1 LSWKAIVVDWYG
13 SRASGNGEGGLL
25 RAQGSLAIAA
35 RRLAAG
41 GLQNLG
47 GDCGCELALQNPTRT
62 RTKLIPKREDVSF
75 KSLIFI

>member
-1 LSWKAIVVDWYG
+1 MAKVDCCEHKDRW
-13 SRASGNGEGGLL
+13 
-25 RAQGSLAIAA
+25 
-35 RRLAAG
+35 RLQPAG
-41 GLQNLG
+41 WQPALQNLG